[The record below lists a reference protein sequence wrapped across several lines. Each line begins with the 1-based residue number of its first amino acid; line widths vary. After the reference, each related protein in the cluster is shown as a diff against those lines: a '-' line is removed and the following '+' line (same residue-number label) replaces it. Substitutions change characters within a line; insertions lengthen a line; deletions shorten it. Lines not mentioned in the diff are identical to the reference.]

1 MTLQPTITSP
11 IRQRRWQRRRWLF
24 IAAAAAL
31 AAGVASALLAVSVGT
46 GGESGAL
53 SAKSQ
58 QYVDAVAS
66 MTPAQLKAAFG
77 TGPVDAID
85 ALGLSPK
92 AEQYVRAIT
101 AMTPTQLR
109 AGFGTADAIDA
120 LGLSPKAEQYVRE
133 ITSLTPAQLRAGF
146 GTAVTPTQVAAPMIG
161 SNWPSYGPAVTPMVG
176 SNWPSYWPAGRAAV
190 LASLTPRELRYVAS
204 IMALTPEQLAAG
216 AAGFGTG
223 R

>member
-77 TGPVDAID
+77 TGPV
-85 ALGLSPK
+85 
-92 AEQYVRAIT
+92 
-101 AMTPTQLR
+101 
-109 AGFGTADAIDA
+109 DAIDA